1 LPVVNQNS
9 RELRFAATLSSVI
22 TLRMLGLFLILPVF
36 MVLAQGMPGFTP
48 QKAGLAIGVYGLTQA
63 ILQQPFGWLSDHWG
77 RRPVLLLGLLLFA
90 LGGVVAA
97 LAESM
102 TMLIAG
108 RALQGCGAIAG
119 VAMALAADLTRPER
133 RPFIMAIIGIGI
145 GGAFLLSMA
154 LSVPLAT
161 LRGLQGLFW
170 LTVIFAIT
178 GMALVMTL
186 PGQQKIESAG
196 NEGGATLPQAKKCPP
211 NAVAR
216 AGNEGGATLPQ
227 AKKCP
232 PNAVAR
238 PVWLLS
244 VSVFLL
250 HGVMTLLFVA
260 LPPMLVEEFG
270 FSLAEHWKIY
280 VPAMLGSVIF
290 MLPILR
296 RVGASLSEHR
306 MLPWAFLTLAAA
318 VGVLPVS
325 SSLTALGILLAVYF
339 LGFNL
344 LEAAMPSLLSRMTG
358 SRGRGRRLGFYSS
371 FQFLGAFFGGV
382 TGGWLLGSFGSETA
396 LIAASCA
403 SLLWG
408 IVLKLSSAGV
418 FPTSETR

>member
-1 LPVVNQNS
+1 MPAANENS
-9 RELRFAATLSSVI
+9 RELRFAATLSGVI

-36 MVLAQGMPGFTP
+36 MVLAEGVPGFTP
-48 QKAGLAIGVYGLTQA
+48 QMAGLALGVYGLTQA
-63 ILQQPFGWLSDHWG
+63 VLQQPFGWLSDLWG
-77 RRPVLLLGLLLFA
+77 RRPVLLLGLSLFA

-102 TMLIAG
+102 PMLIAG

-133 RPFIMAIIGIGI
+133 RPVIMAIIGIGI
-145 GGAFLLSMA
+145 GGAFLLSMG

-161 LRGLQGLFW
+161 LLGLRGLFW
-170 LTVIFAIT
+170 LTVIFAII

-186 PGQQKIESAG
+186 PSQQKIESAVARAD
-196 NEGGATLPQAKKCPP
+196 NEGGAVLPK
-211 NAVAR
+211 
-216 AGNEGGATLPQ
+216 EWL
-227 AKKCP
+227 

-238 PVWLLS
+238 PVLLLS
-244 VSVFLL
+244 ISVFLL

-260 LPPMLVEEFG
+260 LPPMLVGAFE
-270 FSLAEHWKIY
+270 FSLSEHWKIY

-296 RVGASLSEHR
+296 RVGAGLSEHR
-306 MLPWAFLTLAAA
+306 MLPWAFLTLAVAM
-318 VGVLPVS
+318 GVLPVS
-325 SSLTALGILLAVYF
+325 SGPVALGVLLAVYF

-344 LEAAMPSLLSRMTG
+344 LEAAMPSLLSRITG
-358 SRGRGRRLGFYSS
+358 SRGRGRRLGVYST

-396 LIAASCA
+396 LIAAGCM

-408 IVLKLSSAGV
+408 IVLKLSSTGV
-418 FPTSETR
+418 FPTGETR

>member
-161 LRGLQGLFW
+161 LLGLQGLFW
-170 LTVIFAIT
+170 LTVVFAIT

-186 PGQQKIESAG
+186 PSQQKIES
-196 NEGGATLPQAKKCPP
+196 
-211 NAVAR
+211 

-306 MLPWAFLTLAAA
+306 MLPWAFLTLAVA

-382 TGGWLLGSFGSETA
+382 SGGWLLGSFGSETA